1 MRVKRSP
8 VKKRRCLARRSAL
21 SEISAKFFDDLEN
34 ENPNYAILGTDIKS
48 THNNYLYDYVLTNY
62 TIEKCERS
70 YCIYKLKN

>member
-1 MRVKRSP
+1 MT
-8 VKKRRCLARRSAL
+8 
-21 SEISAKFFDDLEN
+21 EN